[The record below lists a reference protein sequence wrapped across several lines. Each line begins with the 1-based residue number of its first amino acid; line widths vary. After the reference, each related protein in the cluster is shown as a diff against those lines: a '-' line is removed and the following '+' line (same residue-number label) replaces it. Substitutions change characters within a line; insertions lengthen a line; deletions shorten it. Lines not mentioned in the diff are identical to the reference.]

1 MTTAFDIARIHVS
14 LDDTQPA
21 IWRRFSTPVTTS
33 VKGLHDLIQAAMGW
47 HDYHLWQFDTVQR
60 RYGVP
65 APDYVTNPPTLR
77 ASGVKLST
85 LIARNELALTYTY
98 DFGDNW
104 CHTVRIDSVG
114 PAQTDL
120 TYPIFIDGEGR
131 CPPEDVGGTSGFEGF
146 LEAAASP
153 RPPEH
158 RTVLDWYG
166 GPFDPQDINRPMI
179 DVRFRE
185 IARRRRR

>member
-98 DFGDNW
+98 DFGDRRVLP
-104 CHTVRIDSVG
+104 HRGS
-114 PAQTDL
+114 
-120 TYPIFIDGEGR
+120 R
-131 CPPEDVGGTSGFEGF
+131 CTRMTLSTS
-146 LEAAASP
+146 S
-153 RPPEH
+153 
-158 RTVLDWYG
+158 
-166 GPFDPQDINRPMI
+166 
-179 DVRFRE
+179 
-185 IARRRRR
+185 